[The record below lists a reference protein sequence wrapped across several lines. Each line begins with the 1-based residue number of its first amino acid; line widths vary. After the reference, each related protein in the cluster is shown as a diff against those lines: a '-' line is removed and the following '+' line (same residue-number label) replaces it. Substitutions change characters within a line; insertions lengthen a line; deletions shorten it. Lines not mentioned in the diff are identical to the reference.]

1 MAAPFLP
8 HAFPVH
14 IIKRCAKVGDGDF
27 PCEEKRKKWRVEHSG
42 VQAAG
47 SRAAVNREWCSKWRV
62 PVSLQALC
70 LCWLEERLKTP
81 FLLLKLLNSQ
91 AQQAGGIDKFLKLCE
106 FSLCWCWARLVLCWW
121 WSGALPPIPLL
132 VVWISYSVDR
142 SLLLPC
148 WLRVLSVCS
157 KAVVVPWWT
166 SLSVWWELVCRMR
179 IQFLRMAKLC
189 LVWWP

>member
-106 FSLCWCWARLVLCWW
+106 FSLCWCWARLVLVVEWCFATYST
-121 WSGALPPIPLL
+121 SGCL
-132 VVWISYSVDR
+132 D
-142 SLLLPC
+142 
-148 WLRVLSVCS
+148 
-157 KAVVVPWWT
+157 
-166 SLSVWWELVCRMR
+166 
-179 IQFLRMAKLC
+179 FLQRRQEPAATMLAEGSIC
-189 LVWWP
+189 LQ